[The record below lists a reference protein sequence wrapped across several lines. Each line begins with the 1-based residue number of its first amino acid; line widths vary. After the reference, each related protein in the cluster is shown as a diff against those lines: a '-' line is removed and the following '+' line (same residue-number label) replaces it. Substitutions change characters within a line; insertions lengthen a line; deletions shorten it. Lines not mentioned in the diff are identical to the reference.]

1 MYRFSLLLF
10 ICFPIYSQAQEI
22 QGKLIDPNQESI
34 PYASVALYQ
43 SSDSSL
49 VTGSASDLNGNFSVQ
64 TEAGDYYLEVRF
76 LSYKTERF
84 DAALE
89 EGQVL
94 KLGKITL
101 QDAESSLGEVQ
112 VEGRRN
118 QMRLELDKR
127 IFDVGADINN
137 VGRNASEV
145 LDNIPSI
152 TVDVEGNVSLRGSEN
167 VRILIDGK
175 PSGLILGSPES
186 LQLLQGN
193 QIDRV
198 EVITNPSARYDA
210 EGEVGIINIILKK
223 NQSKGVNGSME
234 LNAGYPT
241 NLGGAL
247 NLNLRRKKINW
258 FTNLGL
264 SYEDMRG
271 GGESYQEFIED
282 GQLFSFETDRV
293 RSRKDLALNFQAG
306 ADFSLT
312 EKQDLTLSGS
322 YQFSRGRN
330 SSSNQFF
337 DYNAAG
343 DLINT
348 SYREDM
354 EREPESNIESSLLYE
369 RRFSSDKHKFTAQ
382 FQYTLS
388 DDSEFTDYFEISD
401 TTDQTLYQRSTNTED
416 QTIFL
421 GQMDYIHPVGKDG
434 KFETGLKATIRD
446 VSNDFLVEE
455 RFGLTAP
462 WSTVG
467 GFNDELSYK
476 EDIYAAYA
484 MYGSKWDKLSYQ
496 AGLRAE
502 YSDIETALLESN
514 LRNPRKYLDWFPSA
528 SLSYELDKNNTLQ
541 ASYSRRITR
550 PRFYAL
556 LPFVTFSN
564 NRSIWG
570 GNPNLNP
577 EYTHSNELSYLRYFE
592 KGSILSSLYYRYSTN
607 VIERLTLV
615 NNEGIARR
623 FPVNLDQRHSAGVEI
638 SGNYE
643 ANDWLRLTASFNGFY
658 AEIKGDYE
666 GQSFY
671 SETVT
676 MNTRASAK
684 IKLPRDIEMQTNFRY
699 EAPERRPQ
707 GTRLSLFVWDL
718 GFSKKILDNRGT
730 LVFSID
736 DVLNTRRWRSIAEG
750 PNFYTESTF
759 QRRQRQFLLSFN
771 YRIND
776 PQAGN
781 KSAPKRGPQ

>member
-1 MYRFSLLLF
+1 MYRLILLLLS
-10 ICFPIYSQAQEI
+10 CFPLYLQAQEVK
-22 QGKLIDPNQESI
+22 GKLFDLNGETI

-43 SSDSSL
+43 VSDSSL
-49 VTGSASDLNGNFSVQ
+49 VTGGASDLEGNFSIK
-64 TEAGDYYLEVRF
+64 TEPGEYYLEVRF

-84 DAALE
+84 AADLE
-89 EGQVL
+89 EGEVL
-94 KLGKITL
+94 KLGKVNL
-101 QDAESSLGEVQ
+101 SDSESSLTEVE

-127 IFDVGADINN
+127 VFDVGADINN

-152 TVDVEGNVSLRGSEN
+152 TVDVEGNISLRGSEN

-193 QIDRV
+193 QIDRI

-223 NQSKGVNGSME
+223 NQRKGINGSME

-258 FTNLGL
+258 FTNLGI

-271 GGESYQEFIED
+271 SGESYQEFIED
-282 GQLFSFETDRV
+282 GELFSFESDRV
-293 RSRKDLALNFQAG
+293 RSRRDLAANLQLG
-306 ADFSLT
+306 ADFYLS
-312 EKQDLTLSGS
+312 EKQDLTFSGS
-322 YQFSRGRN
+322 YQLSRGRN
-330 SSSNQFF
+330 SSSNDFF

-354 EREPESNIESSLLYE
+354 EREPEFNVESSLLYE
-369 RRFSSDKHKFTAQ
+369 RRFSSDKHKLTAQ

-388 DDSEFTDYFEISD
+388 DDSEFTDYFETSD
-401 TTDQTLYQRSTNTED
+401 TTDLNLYQRSTNTED

-421 GQMDYIHPVGKDG
+421 GQMDYIHPLGKDG
-434 KFETGLKATIRD
+434 KFETGVKATIRD

-455 RFGLTAP
+455 RLGLVAS
-462 WSTVG
+462 WSPVG
-467 GFNDELSYK
+467 GFDDKLAYK

-484 MYGSKWDKLSYQ
+484 MYGNKWNRFSYQ

-514 LRNPRKYLDWFPSA
+514 ERNPRKYLDWFPSA
-528 SLSYELDKNNTLQ
+528 SFAYELDKNNTFQ

-577 EYTHSNELSYLRYFE
+577 EYTHSNELGYLRYFE
-592 KGSILSSLYYRYSTN
+592 KGSFLSSIYYRYSTN

-623 FPVNLDQRHSAGVEI
+623 FPVNLDQRHSAGIEL

-643 ANDWLRLTASFNGFY
+643 PNDWLRLTASFNGFY
-658 AEIKGDYE
+658 AEITGDYE

-718 GFSKKILDNRGT
+718 GFSKKILDKRGT

-781 KSAPKRGPQ
+781 KSAAKGRPQ